1 MILVVGATG
10 MLGGMI
16 TSQLLARGE
25 DVRVLVREDSQSEA
39 LAAQGRATS
48 SGTLVEAGA
57 QPVSGD
63 LKDRGSLDR
72 AMAGV
77 DTVLTTANSAL
88 RGGEDNPE
96 TVESQG
102 NRSLIDAAQEAGV
115 KHLVFTSMLGA
126 DADSP
131 IPFVR
136 GKGETEAYLRE
147 SGLTYTILSPDVFAE
162 VWVGMMVGAPLQAG
176 QPVTLV
182 GEARRVHTFVSMAD
196 VAAFAVAAVDNP
208 AARNATIAIGGP
220 EALSWRD
227 IVAGVQQVIGREIPV
242 RFVQPGEPVPLLPE
256 TVQGAAVMLE
266 SHDSP
271 VPMAGTAATY
281 GVSLT
286 PLATVLRR
294 MFGTQASSSVPVPE
308 ERG

>member
-16 TSQLLARGE
+16 TSQLLARGK
-25 DVRVLVREDSQSEA
+25 DVRILVRRDSPSEA
-39 LAAQGRATS
+39 LAAQGRATAA
-48 SGTLVEAGA
+48 GTLIDAGA
-57 QPVSGD
+57 QPVYGD
-63 LKDRGSLDR
+63 LKDRDSLDR
-72 AMAGV
+72 AMTGV
-77 DTVLTTANSAL
+77 DAVLTTANSAL

-96 TVESQG
+96 TVESLG
-102 NRSLIDAAQEAGV
+102 NRSLIDAAQDAGIQ
-115 KHLVFTSMLGA
+115 HLIFTSMLGA

-136 GKGETEAYLRE
+136 GKGETEVYLRE

-196 VAAFAVAAVDNP
+196 VATFAIAAVDSP
-208 AARNATIAIGGP
+208 AGRNATIVIGGP

-227 IVAGVQQVIGREIPV
+227 IVAGVEQVIGQEIHL
-242 RFVQPGEPVPLLPE
+242 RFVQPGEPVPLLPD
-256 TVQGAAVMLE
+256 TVQGPAAMLE
-266 SHDSP
+266 SYDSP
-271 VPMAGTAATY
+271 VPMADTAATY

-286 PLATVLRR
+286 PLATVLER
-294 MFGTQASSSVPVPE
+294 MFGDH
-308 ERG
+308 